1 MAFTPFFQGTDAQ
14 NVINNYLG
22 TGTTATTPMQPQDMN
37 EFGVFR
43 NPYSPEGFYA
53 NETDVNPKPPFT
65 PPTSDEEGNP
75 QCDNANGYYYDVAS
89 QSCKL
94 IESQSSNDDN
104 NDGLVDNRT
113 EDEKTYDRMASDV
126 TDTYGSSNEIQ
137 KYFNK
142 DMSNASVSGDKYY
155 TFDPRFKADTPF
167 MGLNLFAQ
175 GVDAFT
181 GGQNRRTNR
190 FNTAVQTMLNQ
201 TANDK
206 IYGQGNNPFAFGTMV
221 GDNTLR
227 MYSPQN
233 YLDKVGNLAVTGN
246 QGSTVNDLLNSMQE
260 AENRRNQVY
269 DPLSG
274 TMRTSNASSG
284 GAKITT
290 DNSGQT
296 ITGSPLRNADGTRN
310 NTAYQ
315 SAVAK
320 NIARNVANQGVS
332 GFNQKLGGFNRGR

>member
-22 TGTTATTPMQPQDMN
+22 TGTTATTPMQLQDMN
-37 EFGVFR
+37 QYGVFR

-65 PPTSDEEGNP
+65 PPVSDENGNP
-75 QCDNANGYYYDVAS
+75 QCDNANGYYYDVVTN
-89 QSCKL
+89 SCKL
-94 IESQSSNDDN
+94 IESQSSNNDDD
-104 NDGLVDNRT
+104 DGFIDNRT
-113 EDEKTYDRMASDV
+113 EDQKTYDRMASDV
-126 TDTYGSSNEIQ
+126 TDPYGSSNEIQ
-137 KYFNK
+137 KYFNEAK
-142 DMSNASVSGDKYY
+142 SDASVSGDKYY
-155 TFDPRFKADTPF
+155 DFDPRLKMNTPF
-167 MGLNLFAQ
+167 LGLNLFAQ
-175 GVDAFT
+175 GLDAFT

-260 AENRRNQVY
+260 AENRRNVY
-269 DPLSG
+269 DSATGQTFTPQ
-274 TMRTSNASSG
+274 
-284 GAKITT
+284 GATITT

-296 ITGSPLRNADGTRN
+296 ITGSPLRKADGTRD

-320 NIARNVANQGVS
+320 NIARNVANFGVS
-332 GFNQKLGGFNRGR
+332 NFDQKLGGFTRGR

>member
-1 MAFTPFFQGTDAQ
+1 MFPFGSSSLAQ
-14 NVINNYLG
+14 EIIDSRLSGVS
-22 TGTTATTPMQPQDMN
+22 ASTPMQPQDMN

-53 NETDVNPKPPFT
+53 NQTDVNPKPPFT
-65 PPTSDEEGNP
+65 PPTNDEEGNP
-75 QCDNANGYYYDVAS
+75 VCDNENGYFFDPIT

-94 IESQSSNDDN
+94 VESQSSNNDNDD
-104 NDGLVDNRT
+104 GFVDNRT
-113 EDEKTYDRMASDV
+113 EDQKTYDRMAKDV
-126 TDTYGSSNEIQ
+126 TDPYGSSNEIL

-142 DMSNASVSGDKYY
+142 AKSDASISGDKYY
-155 TFDPRFKADTPF
+155 DFDPRFKVNTPF
-167 MGLNLFAQ
+167 LGFNLFAQ
-175 GVDAFT
+175 GLDAFT

-221 GDNTLR
+221 GDNSLR

-233 YLDKVGNLAVTGN
+233 YLDRVGKLAVTGN

-260 AENRRNQVY
+260 AENRRNVY
-269 DPLSG
+269 DSATGQTFTPK
-274 TMRTSNASSG
+274 
-284 GAKITT
+284 GATITT

-320 NIARNVANQGVS
+320 NIARNIANQGVS
-332 GFNQKLGGFNRGR
+332 GFDQKLGGFNRGR

>member
-22 TGTTATTPMQPQDMN
+22 TGSTATTPMQQQDMN
-37 EFGVFR
+37 QYGVFR

-53 NETDVNPKPPFT
+53 NETDVNPKPAFT
-65 PPTSDEEGNP
+65 PPVVDENGNP
-75 QCDNANGYYYDVAS
+75 QCDNANGYYYDVATN
-89 QSCKL
+89 SCKL
-94 IESQSSNDDN
+94 IESQSSNNDNDDGFF
-104 NDGLVDNRT
+104 DTRT
-113 EDEKTYDRMASDV
+113 EDQKTYDRMASDV
-126 TDTYGSSNEIQ
+126 TDPYGSSNEIK
-137 KYFNK
+137 KYFNEAK
-142 DMSNASVSGDKYY
+142 SDASVSGDKYY
-155 TFDPRFKADTPF
+155 DFDPRLKVNTPF
-167 MGLNLFAQ
+167 LGFNLLAQ
-175 GVDAFT
+175 GLDAFT

-221 GDNTLR
+221 GDNNLR

-233 YLDKVGNLAVTGN
+233 YLDRVGNLAVTGN

-260 AENRRNQVY
+260 AENRRKVY
-269 DPLSG
+269 DSATGQTFTPQ
-274 TMRTSNASSG
+274 
-284 GAKITT
+284 GATITT

-296 ITGSPLRNADGTRN
+296 ITGSPLRKSDGTRDD
-310 NTAYQ
+310 TAYR

-320 NIARNVANQGVS
+320 NIARNVANFGVS
-332 GFNQKLGGFNRGR
+332 NFDKNLGGFTRGR